1 MASGNLEKTAIPPL
15 AILDLEGRADAQL
28 EPKLSS
34 AQLKQ
39 MFEDMV
45 RVREFDTRAI
55 GLQRQGRMGTYAPS
69 TGQEAVQIGSAA
81 ALTAGDWVA
90 PSFREQGVLLSR
102 GVKPTTMFLFFMGT
116 EEGNRLPRKL
126 RSLPYCVPCAS
137 QVLHAVGI
145 AMAAKFKKDPAAV
158 TAYFGDGATSEGD
171 FHEGLNFAG
180 VYQTPNVFICQNNQ
194 WAISTP
200 RAIQTRSE
208 TLAEKALAYGFSGRQ
223 VDGNDVLAVYRA
235 TSEAAKRAREGGGP
249 TLIECLTYRLG
260 VHTTSDDPSRYRD
273 EAEVQAWRAKDPLD
287 RFEKYLLHKGVL
299 VAGDRERLAAEI
311 GERLKAAAEEAEE
324 ICRNLSPDEMFTYM
338 YADIPEFLKLQR
350 EDVLAQTVSLEP
362 GGRAHG

>member
-1 MASGNLEKTAIPPL
+1 MIQVES
-15 AILDLEGRADAQL
+15 ILDPEGRVDPQR
-28 EPKLSS
+28 EPALSPALLKKL
-34 AQLKQ
+34 
-39 MFEDMV
+39 FEDMLLI
-45 RVREFDTRAI
+45 REFDARAI
-55 GLQRQGRMGTYAPS
+55 GMQRQGRMGTYAPT

-81 ALTAGDWVA
+81 ALEAGDWVA
-90 PSFREQGVLLSR
+90 PSFREMGVLLHR
-102 GVKPTTMFLFFMGT
+102 GVKPSTMFLYFLGS

-126 RSLPYCVPCAS
+126 RSLPYCVPCAT

-145 AMAAKFKKDPAAV
+145 AMAAKYKKDPIAV
-158 TAYFGDGATSEGD
+158 ATYFGDGATSEGD

-180 VYQTPNVFICQNNQ
+180 VYQTPNLFICQNNQ

-200 RAIQTRSE
+200 RAMQTRSE
-208 TLAEKALAYGFSGRQ
+208 TIAQKALAYGFSGVQ
-223 VDGNDVLAVYRA
+223 VDGNDVLAVYHA

-273 EAEVQAWRAKDPLD
+273 ESEVKAWQAKDPID
-287 RFEKYLLHKGVL
+287 RFEKYLIAKGL
-299 VAGDRERLAAEI
+299 LATGDRARLETEL
-311 GERLKAAAEEAEE
+311 GERLKAAAEEAEA

-338 YADIPEFLKLQR
+338 YADIPECLKAQR

-362 GGRAHG
+362 SGRAHG

>member
-1 MASGNLEKTAIPPL
+1 
-15 AILDLEGRADAQL
+15 
-28 EPKLSS
+28 
-34 AQLKQ
+34 
-39 MFEDMV
+39 
-45 RVREFDTRAI
+45 
-55 GLQRQGRMGTYAPS
+55 
-69 TGQEAVQIGSAA
+69 
-81 ALTAGDWVA
+81 
-90 PSFREQGVLLSR
+90 
-102 GVKPTTMFLFFMGT
+102 
-116 EEGNRLPRKL
+116 
-126 RSLPYCVPCAS
+126 
-137 QVLHAVGI
+137 HAVGI
-145 AMAAKFKKDPAAV
+145 AMAAKFKKDPVAV
-158 TAYFGDGATSEGD
+158 AAYFGDGATSEGD

-208 TLAEKALAYGFSGRQ
+208 TLAQKALAYGFSGLQ
-223 VDGNDVLAVYRA
+223 VDGNDILAVYRA

-260 VHTTSDDPSRYRD
+260 VHTTSDDPSRYRN

-287 RFEKYLLHKGVL
+287 RFEKYLLNKGIL
-299 VAGDRERLAAEI
+299 LAGERERLVTEI

>member
-1 MASGNLEKTAIPPL
+1 MTSGNLEKSAVSPL
-15 AILDLEGRADAQL
+15 SILDPEGRADPQL
-28 EPKLSS
+28 EPNLAP
-34 AQLKQ
+34 AQLKK
-39 MFEDMV
+39 MFEELL
-45 RVREFDTRAI
+45 RVREFDARAV

-102 GVKPTTMFLFFMGT
+102 GVKPTTMFLFFMGA

-126 RSLPYCVPCAS
+126 RSLPYCVPCAT

-145 AMAAKFKKDPAAV
+145 AMAAKFKKDPVAV
-158 TAYFGDGATSEGD
+158 AAYFGDGATSEGD

-208 TLAEKALAYGFSGRQ
+208 TLAQKALAYGFSGLQ

-235 TSEAAKRAREGGGP
+235 TAEAAVRARAGGGP

-273 EAEVQAWRAKDPLD
+273 EAEVRAWQAKDPLD
-287 RFEKYLLHKGVL
+287 RFEKYLLNKGIL
-299 VAGDRERLAAEI
+299 VAGDRARLVAEL

-324 ICRNLSPDEMFTYM
+324 ICRNLSPDEMFTYI
-338 YADIPEFLKLQR
+338 YADIPEFLKPQR